1 MADPISCSKDWID
14 TLTALLAPT
23 IAIAGIAIAVFQ
35 WKLSKDRYKHELFD
49 KRWEQFSAIR
59 DFMGKA
65 RNNGKVTR
73 DDEYN
78 FMVAT
83 RGCKFLFDDDI
94 KNLVEETFKKAGYLN
109 ALEEELKGLT
119 GQEERQRNV
128 ANLRATK
135 DWFEAQINCIE
146 NRFKKFLQL

>member
-1 MADPISCSKDWID
+1 MADPTNCSKDWID
-14 TLTALLAPT
+14 ILTALLTPT
-23 IAIAGIAIAVFQ
+23 IAIAGIAIAAFQ

-65 RNNGKVTR
+65 RTNGKVSQ

-83 RGCKFLFDDDI
+83 RGCKFLFGDDI
-94 KNLVEETFKKAGYLN
+94 KSLVEETFKKAGYLN
-109 ALEEELKGLT
+109 ALEEELKSLT
-119 GQEERQRNV
+119 AQEDRKRNV
-128 ANLRATK
+128 ANQRETK
-135 DWFEAQINCIE
+135 DWFESQIKGIE